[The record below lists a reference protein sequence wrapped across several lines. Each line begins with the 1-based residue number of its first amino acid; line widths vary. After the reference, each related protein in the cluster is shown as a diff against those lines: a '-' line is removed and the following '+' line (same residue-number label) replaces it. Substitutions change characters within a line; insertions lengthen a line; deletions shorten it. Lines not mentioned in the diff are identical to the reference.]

1 MVQFFASARFFRPKG
16 KERESN
22 NVCVYV
28 NIVYFMEITKYFG
41 CCIFYLCLFIYLFSF
56 LFFIKLFVYFGHP
69 YANKSINYEA
79 KFIPKSNKNKK
90 KNRKHT
96 TDIKNI
102 SWLRV
107 NANSFP
113 FLLHLSPFKKSH
125 TQSNSVYRRLT
136 YSICFLPKHRIY
148 FFALLY
154 LSSFCLAKRFLI
166 QHAMPLKCASDAFY
180 EAFSFPLD
188 NATKTE
194 WMHI

>member
-125 TQSNSVYRRLT
+125 THNQIPFIVDLHT
-136 YSICFLPKHRIY
+136 LF
-148 FFALLY
+148 
-154 LSSFCLAKRFLI
+154 
-166 QHAMPLKCASDAFY
+166 AFY
-180 EAFSFPLD
+180 PNIAFISLLCFTCLLSVSLND
-188 NATKTE
+188 FLFS
-194 WMHI
+194 MRCL